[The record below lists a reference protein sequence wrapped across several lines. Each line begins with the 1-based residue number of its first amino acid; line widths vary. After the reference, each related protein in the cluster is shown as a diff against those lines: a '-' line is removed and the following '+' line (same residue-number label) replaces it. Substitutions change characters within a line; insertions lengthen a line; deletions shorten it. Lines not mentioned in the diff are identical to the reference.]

1 MTVDLKEFKPLHNAG
16 LIIDLNFDPTAS
28 RF

>member
-16 LIIDLNFDPTAS
+16 LIIDLNFDPIAS